1 MVHDEIES
9 LVNKTKGGAIHA
21 CQKQLMKWSREHP
34 LMTSDIKV
42 YILGSKIAPKTRC
55 FIVGQN
61 GQKTWDVI
69 NGRFPTPIDFI
80 LKPNTYNL
88 LI

>member
-42 YILGSKIAPKTRC
+42 YMGLQDSPQNQMFYSRSKWAKN
-55 FIVGQN
+55 VG
-61 GQKTWDVI
+61 
-69 NGRFPTPIDFI
+69 RH
-80 LKPNTYNL
+80 
-88 LI
+88 